1 MTFKNVKYESE
12 HGVCQTNPLMDDGFI
27 AQTHQSVLFLF
38 LNQFVTLTFEI
49 SAWFFVKTHRLNVM
63 NISDLEICQKVARQL
78 NVLRRISKF
87 QFEETRLLVFKSFI
101 RSNFIYCPI
110 IWHFCSKVNT
120 EKLQYRGLKI
130 VYNCYVSSYE
140 EPLTRVN

>member
-1 MTFKNVKYESE
+1 
-12 HGVCQTNPLMDDGFI
+12 MDDGFI
-27 AQTHQSVLFLF
+27 AQTHQSVLFLP

-49 SAWFFVKTHRLNVM
+49 PACFFVKTYRLNVM
-63 NISDLEICQKVARQL
+63 NISDSEVCQKVARQL

-101 RSNFIYCPI
+101 RSNFNYCPI

-120 EKLQYRGLKI
+120 EKLEKLQYSGLKI
-130 VYNCYVSSYE
+130 VYIFYVSSYKE
-140 EPLTRVN
+140 LLKKFL